1 MKQSLVLLGT
11 TQQQDPAQAA
21 PELFAQL
28 HQPSLAL
35 VLLFISPAYDLAL
48 LALPCNSI
56 LVMHWWWAVPR
67 LVRLAAMVIS
77 RAVSAGSVLPSL
89 ISLPLP
95 QGWTNCM
102 L

>member
-1 MKQSLVLLGT
+1 MADTEQAVQPAAQPGGDKMKQSLVLLGT

-48 LALPCNSI
+48 LA
-56 LVMHWWWAVPR
+56 
-67 LVRLAAMVIS
+67 RLATAF
-77 RAVSAGSVLPSL
+77 
-89 ISLPLP
+89 
-95 QGWTNCM
+95 W
-102 L
+102 